1 MKKGDL
7 VRRKDFTTDEDY
19 FIPWF
24 DTGILL
30 TSPYAAVFT
39 HKDEKGESIYSHER
53 AVVDLVANSKI
64 IQKCPIEFIIKIG
77 NE

>member
-7 VRRKDFTTDEDY
+7 VRRKDFTPEEDY

-24 DTGILL
+24 STGILL
-30 TSPYAAVFT
+30 TAPYAAVFT
-39 HKDEKGESIYSHER
+39 HRAENGDAIYSHER

-64 IQKCPIEFIIKIG
+64 IQKCPIEFIVKIG